1 LADNGSEGR
10 IDLLSAPW
18 ALFSRPSIQLGALRA
33 YLTSRTPLRWVTAH
47 HHYLEVARTVGY
59 DRYRAVSE
67 RSWLA
72 ETVYGALLRPDRYD
86 PIARLYRR
94 EAAGRNAPAGVDFN
108 ALVRTVEAATE
119 AFVDGID
126 WKPCRLLGVSVS
138 LCQLT
143 ASLYTIERIK
153 RRAPDLFVVVGGSTL
168 AGSATPAL
176 FAAFPDIDAVV
187 VGEGER
193 ALARLADHRLSSDP
207 DGPLPAIDGVV
218 TPENAQK
225 NPHPAADQLP
235 DLDRLPV
242 PDYREYFQLLAGFSP
257 GDRFFPTLPVEASRG
272 CPWRRHR
279 GGDRPGGC
287 AFCNLNLQWSGY
299 RIKSARRAAGEVRAL
314 AARHQLVSV
323 AFTDNALPPSEV
335 RALFAGLAE
344 GGRSLDVFGEVRPN
358 LSPAHLAAMANGGL
372 NEVQIGIEA
381 LSTALLRRLNKGT
394 TAIDNLAILKTCEAL
409 GIKSNSN
416 LIIHFPGSGEADV
429 AETLRALAAARPFR
443 PLRVVRFWLGLE
455 SPVCRQPKAYGIR
468 AVFNHPHYDLLFGKR
483 IGRTVRFPT
492 QAYRGDRMR
501 QEALWKPVVA
511 AVRKWEEDYA
521 ALHAG
526 PRCRP
531 ILGHRDGGD
540 FLILR
545 QRGLE
550 AEPNTHRLVG
560 RSREIY
566 LYCDRPRSVARI
578 RDRFPAVAED
588 QLLPFLKMMADKGLM
603 FGEGDRWLSLSVDL
617 GGRR

>member
-1 LADNGSEGR
+1 MADNGADGR

-18 ALFSRPSIQLGALRA
+18 ALFSRPSIQLGALQA
-33 YLTSRTPLRWVTAH
+33 YLTARTPGRRVAAH
-47 HHYLEVARTVGY
+47 YHYLEVARAVGY
-59 DRYRAVSE
+59 DRYRAVAE
-67 RSWLA
+67 RSWPA

-94 EAAGRNAPAGVDFN
+94 EAAGRTALSGVDFDP
-108 ALVRTVEAATE
+108 LVRTVEAATN
-119 AFVDGID
+119 AFIDGID
-126 WKPCRLLGVSVS
+126 WGPTRLLGVSIS

-143 ASLYTIERIK
+143 ASLYIIERIK

-168 AGSATPAL
+168 AGSVTPAL

-193 ALARLADHRLSSDP
+193 PLARLADHRLSADS
-207 DGPLPAIDGVV
+207 DGPLPAIAGVV
-218 TPENAQK
+218 TRENAEE
-225 NPHPAADQLP
+225 NPVPAPDQLP

-242 PDYREYFQLLAGFSP
+242 PDYRDYFQLLAGFP
-257 GDRFFPTLPVEASRG
+257 PADRFFPTLPVEASRG

-279 GGDRPGGC
+279 GADRPGGC

-314 AARHQLVSV
+314 TARHQLVSV

-335 RALFAGLAE
+335 RALFSGMAE

-358 LSPAHLAAMANGGL
+358 LSPAHLAAMAKGGL
-372 NEVQIGIEA
+372 TEVQIGIEA

-416 LIIHFPGSGEADV
+416 LIIHFPGSNQAEV
-429 AETLRALAAARPFR
+429 AETLRGLAAARPFR
-443 PLRVVRFWLGLE
+443 PLRIVRFWLGLD
-455 SPVCRQPKAYGIR
+455 SPVCKDPKGYGIR
-468 AVFNHPHYDLLFGKR
+468 AVFNHPHYDVLFGKR

-511 AVRKWEEDYA
+511 AVREWDDAYA

-540 FLILR
+540 FLIIR
-545 QRGLE
+545 RRRRD
-550 AEPNTHRLVG
+550 AEPMTHRLVG

-603 FGEGDRWLSLSVDL
+603 FGEEDRWLSLSVNL
-617 GGRR
+617 GGRG